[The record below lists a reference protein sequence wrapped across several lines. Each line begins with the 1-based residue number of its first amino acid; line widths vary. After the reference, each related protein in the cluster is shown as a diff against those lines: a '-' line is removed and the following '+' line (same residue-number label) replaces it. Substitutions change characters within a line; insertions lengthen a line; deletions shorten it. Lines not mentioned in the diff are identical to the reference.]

1 MRDFVVL
8 CAMLFLMPMALPNAF
23 IAYLLWGWA
32 GLIAMS
38 NYVFSYMG
46 SVPFV
51 QVFALITLTLILMK
65 RDKQQVSFKF
75 NRTLVFFLILG
86 VQAFFVAALAYDGL
100 PRNWE
105 VFSDLVK
112 TILYCMLMPM
122 LVTNRL
128 RVHSLVVV
136 IVLALSFH
144 GLLEGL
150 KFFVSAGSYN
160 SRGVPKFGDNNY
172 FAMAM
177 GTLIPLQ
184 LYLIQYSKNKWVRWS
199 FAGVL
204 ILTILAVISTN
215 SRGGLLTLLALAI
228 WVILGTKRKLAGM
241 VTLLFC
247 GALIVALAPA
257 SWSERMNTMKDAGE
271 DTSFMVRVAAWKK
284 STAIAV
290 ENPIVGGGFYAVQS
304 EATEKFRNAQGLMG
318 FLTTPDPGRY
328 AAHSIYFQ
336 LIGDMGFFGFFIYM
350 LMLVNA
356 FYTRIEIRRL
366 AATLGQSAMWA
377 ANLADML
384 AASILAFMVGGALL
398 SAAYLE
404 IPFLMISLMA
414 VIRQQLTTPK
424 LVMGRS

>member
-8 CAMLFLMPMALPNAF
+8 SAMLLLMPLALPNAF

-32 GLIAMS
+32 GLIAL
-38 NYVFSYMG
+38 NTYVFSFMS
-46 SVPFV
+46 SVPYV
-51 QVFALITLTLILMK
+51 QIFALITLALMFMR
-65 RDKQQVSFKF
+65 RDKQQVGFKL
-75 NRTLVFFLILG
+75 NRTLVILLMLG
-86 VQAFFVAALAYDGL
+86 VQAFFVAAFAYKGL

-105 VFSDLVK
+105 ICSDLIK
-112 TILYCMLMPM
+112 TLLYCMLMPM
-122 LVTNRL
+122 LVTNRF
-128 RVHSLVVV
+128 RVHSLVMV

-144 GLLEGL
+144 ALLEGL

-160 SRGVPKFGDNNY
+160 SRGVPKFGDNNH

-199 FAGVL
+199 FSGVL

-215 SRGGLLTLLALAI
+215 SRGGLLTLMALAI
-228 WVILGTKRKLAGM
+228 WVIWGTKRKLAGIA
-241 VTLLFC
+241 TLLFC
-247 GALIVALAPA
+247 GVLIAALAPA
-257 SWSERMNTMKDAGE
+257 SWSERMNTMKAADE

-284 STAIAV
+284 STAIAL

-318 FLTTPDPGRY
+318 FLTTPDPGAH

-336 LIGDMGFFGFFIYM
+336 LIGDMGFLGFFIYM
-350 LMLVNA
+350 LMLANA

-366 AATLGQSAMWA
+366 AFALGQNAMWA

-384 AASILAFMVGGALL
+384 AASIVAFMVGGALL
-398 SAAYLE
+398 SAAYFE